1 MKILILGKG
10 YVGSYL
16 AKKETTH
23 DITHLSKSD
32 LDYSNYSKFDEYI
45 KTQTPDWIINCSG
58 YTGKP
63 NVESCENDKEN
74 CYHYNIKVPMILTD
88 IANNNNVPIIHI
100 GSGCIYDGY
109 EKEYREN
116 DKPNFG
122 EEESESSFYSKTK
135 SSFERLSKTMNRYI
149 FRIRIPFN
157 GTPESKNYIFKLL
170 QYDNLINMRNSL
182 TNVDELVDFTYS
194 FIEKKPEYGI
204 YNVVNEGHITASEV
218 VSIMKDN
225 GLENPNWKFISLQ
238 DANFKVNRSNCIL
251 NTDKIKNLGLGLSS
265 ITNSITDAIKEYRN
279 NLK

>member
-10 YVGSYL
+10 YIGSYL
-16 AKKETTH
+16 AKKQTNH
-23 DITHLSKSD
+23 QITHISKKD
-32 LDYSNYSKFDEYI
+32 LDYSDYSKFEEYI
-45 KTQTPDWIINCSG
+45 KREMPDWIINSSG

-63 NVESCENDKEN
+63 NVESCENDKET
-74 CYHYNIKVPMILTD
+74 CYLYNIKVPMILTD
-88 IANNNNVPIIHI
+88 IANNHDIPIIHI

-109 EKEYREN
+109 DKEYLEI
-116 DKPNFG
+116 DKHNFG
-122 EEESESSFYSKTK
+122 EEDSNSSFYSKTK

-170 QYDNLINMRNSL
+170 QYDNLIDMRNSL

-225 GLENPNWKFISLQ
+225 GLENPNWKFVSSQ

-265 ITNSITDAIKEYRN
+265 ITNSITDTIKEYRN